1 MIISH
6 KHKFIF
12 FKTAKTAGTSIEVF
26 LAKHCGPDDVVT
38 PVLPAVPGH
47 SARNYTGF
55 FNPLPEIWN
64 GANRMRLAW
73 SDFVAR
79 KKFYNHMTAL
89 LVQARVSADVWRS
102 YFKFC
107 VERNPWDKVLSHY
120 YMQVHRAGA
129 LSLEQYFAT
138 GKFPVN
144 FPRYTDR
151 SGKKIIVDRVLRYEN
166 LIAELGEVFSQLS
179 IPFDGSLGVKA
190 KSEYRSDHT
199 PYQLVFNNQQ
209 RRIIEEKFIREI
221 ELHGYR
227 FEAEGAT
234 VAR

>member
-12 FKTAKTAGTSIEVF
+12 IKTAKTAGTSIEVF
-26 LAKHCGPDDVVT
+26 LSQHCGADDVVT
-38 PVLPAVPGH
+38 PIGPPVDGHVP
-47 SARNYTGF
+47 RNYERL
-55 FNPLPEIWN
+55 FNPLPEILA
-64 GANRMRLAW
+64 GANRLRHAW
-73 SDFVAR
+73 SDFIAR

-89 LVQARVSADVWRS
+89 LVKSRVPAYIWRT
-102 YFKFC
+102 YFKFA

-120 YMQVHRAGA
+120 HMHAHRAGS

-151 SGKKIIVDRVLRYEN
+151 SGKKIIIDRVLRYEN
-166 LIAELGEVFSQLS
+166 LNAELAEVFSQLN
-179 IPFDGSLGVKA
+179 IPFDGDLGVRA
-190 KSEYRSDHT
+190 KSEYRSDRA
-199 PYQLVFNNQQ
+199 PYQIVFNQEQ
-209 RRIIEEKFIREI
+209 RRTIEQVFANEI

-227 FEAEGAT
+227 FKPQGAIA
-234 VAR
+234 AR